1 MNCCSSVPQNFYPE
15 VICITITHI
24 SLRKASHMS
33 VCNFIGAGEVQPC
46 HIPRKWDAKTFNNQ
60 CQCFLQSPTMLL
72 PTQLDE
78 VNVFIGIHL
87 NLQLWEI
94 PLWLWSEEPDI
105 VSVRMW
111 VQSLASLSGLRIPC
125 CHKLQIGLGCGSS
138 LVWLWLWFRPAAA
151 GPVQTLAQELP
162 YATGVTLKTKSTTSL
177 DHILGGEHGVFFF
190 FPCNYLL
197 SFVLSSH
204 IYLDTLQKS
213 LL

>member
-33 VCNFIGAGEVQPC
+33 VCNFIGAGEEQYC
-46 HIPRKWDAKTFNNQ
+46 HIPRKWDDKTFNNQ
-60 CQCFLQSPTMLL
+60 CQCFLESPTMLL

-111 VQSLASLSGLRIPC
+111 VQSLASLSGLRILSC
-125 CHKLQIGLGCGSS
+125 CKLWPRLQI
-138 LVWLWLWFRPAAA
+138 WLRSTVALTVAQASAAA
-151 GPVQTLAQELP
+151 PVQPLPQELL
-162 YATGVTLKTKSTTSL
+162 YAIGMAMKRKK
-177 DHILGGEHGVFFF
+177 ERER
-190 FPCNYLL
+190 LL
-197 SFVLSSH
+197 MFLVL
-204 IYLDTLQKS
+204 
-213 LL
+213 